1 MNDMNPQAQKRKMLR
16 HARIFV
22 APLLAFALFCAPSA
36 MASDALATP
45 NPLGEVT
52 LGQIDAPITVVEY
65 ASLTCSHCGDFHNN
79 VLPVLKREYVDTGK
93 VKFHFRPFPLD
104 PFASAG
110 AMLVQCVSA
119 RARTG
124 FLDVLFARQNEW
136 LRAQE
141 PIKKLQSYARQI
153 GMSGEEFVLCLQN
166 QKVLDGIRDMQKAAN
181 IELGVES
188 TPTFFINGEKVEG
201 NIGVEKF
208 RALIDNKI
216 GAQTSKG
223 GS

>member
-1 MNDMNPQAQKRKMLR
+1 MNQQAQKRKTFS
-16 HARIFV
+16 HAHIFAGLFLV
-22 APLLAFALFCAPSA
+22 AALFCAAPVSA
-36 MASDALATP
+36 ASDALATP

-52 LGQIDAPITVVEY
+52 LGQANAPITVVEY

-104 PFASAG
+104 PFASAA
-110 AMLVQCVSA
+110 AMLVQCTPA
-119 RARTG
+119 RVQTG

-141 PIKKLQSYARQI
+141 PIKKLQAYARQT

-166 QKVLDGIRDMQKAAN
+166 QKVLDGIRAMQKAAN

-188 TPTFFINGEKVEG
+188 TPTFFVNGEKVEG

-208 RALIDNKI
+208 RALLDGKI
-216 GAQTSKG
+216 GKQTSKG